1 MKKMLKLLLVFAFA
15 VVQFLPYV
23 NVSAQH
29 GKNDNSG
36 EITITNVKAGQTY
49 KVYQVL
55 VLESYDTEKEAYTY
69 KVNSAW
75 TTFLTTGEGKD
86 YVNVESGTNIV
97 TWKDG
102 ADAKA
107 FSEKALD
114 YAKKNSIAETAKIE
128 VPKTPAQPTE
138 PIKFTGLNLGYYLV
152 DSTLGAL
159 CNLTTTNP
167 TVSIAEKNEIP
178 TVDKEVKEDSTNTFG
193 DTNNDQVGATVYFQ
207 TTINAQNGAE
217 NYVLYDKMDEGL
229 TLKDSSIE
237 IVLKRTIQ
245 DEETKEDKVVE
256 TNLVKDTDYTVS
268 TTTPNY
274 TFTIDFAKT
283 LEDTLVTGDKIV
295 VSYNAIINEKAV
307 VGSTGNK
314 NETHL
319 VYGDNNES
327 NYDET
332 RTYTFGFNLIKVNN
346 KNEQLSGAE
355 FNLYDAA
362 TGGNMINLVKT
373 EDNTYRV
380 ATTDETSVEGFK
392 SATIV
397 AGNVTI
403 KGLDDDASY
412 YLEETVAPDGYNK
425 LTSRVEVRLTGT
437 IAADNTSSVVVSGAQ
452 STTVEYKQDNVSI
465 INITGALLPS
475 TGGMG
480 TVLFV
485 TIGSILVIGFGVL
498 LVTKLRMSKMAL

>member
-1 MKKMLKLLLVFAFA
+1 MKKILKLLLVFAFV
-15 VVQFLPYV
+15 VVQFIPFV
-23 NVSAQH
+23 NVSALH

-86 YVNVESGTNIV
+86 YVNVETGTNIV
-97 TWKDG
+97 TWKND

-107 FSEKALD
+107 FSEKALA
-114 YAKKNSIAETAKIE
+114 YAKANSITATKTFTVPEEPAE
-128 VPKTPAQPTE
+128 PTE
-138 PIKFTGLNLGYYLV
+138 PVKFTGLNLGYYLV

-167 TVSIAEKNEIP
+167 TASIAEKNEIP
-178 TVDKEVKEDSTNTFG
+178 TVDKTVKEDSTNTFG
-193 DTNNDQVGATVYFQ
+193 DTNNDQIGATVYFQ

-217 NYVLYDKMDEGL
+217 NYVLYDKMDAGL
-229 TLKDSSIE
+229 NLNPSSIE
-237 IVLKRTIQ
+237 VVLKS
-245 DEETKEDKVVE
+245 EGKEDK
-256 TNLVKDTDYTVS
+256 TLVATTDYTVS

-295 VSYNAIINEKAV
+295 VSYNAIINENAV
-307 VGSTGNK
+307 VGETGNK

-327 NYDET
+327 NYDST
-332 RTYTFGFNLIKVNN
+332 RTYTFGFNLIKINN

-355 FNLYDAA
+355 FDLYDAA
-362 TGGNMINLVKT
+362 TGGNKINLVKT
-373 EDNTYRV
+373 GENTYRV
-380 ATTDETSVEGFK
+380 ATVAEASEEGFT
-392 SATIV
+392 SAKVV
-397 AGNVTI
+397 AGSITI

-437 IAADNTSSVVVSGAQ
+437 IAADNTSSVVVSGAE
-452 STTVEYKQDNVSI
+452 STTVEYAQDTVSI
-465 INITGALLPS
+465 INITGSLLPT

-480 TVLFV
+480 TILFV
-485 TIGSILVIGFGVL
+485 TIGSVLVLGFGVL
-498 LVTKLRMSKMAL
+498 LVTKLRMSKTVL